1 MPQDVREF
9 KSGGKSAGLFPPRR
23 SPIALAMTND
33 APRWTA
39 LLLAGS
45 RPGGDPFAAAN
56 GVALKP
62 LIPIAGE
69 PMLLRPLRALL
80 AVAAIGEVRVL
91 TNIVAELTPVIP
103 PDHRVTITAS
113 QRTIATTIEAILTDP
128 ATRYPMLVTTADHA
142 LLNPAMI
149 EQFLA
154 AAGSSDLAIGLVE
167 RRNLEARLPQT
178 KRTWLGFKGGS
189 YSGANLFAIGS
200 PRAAPAIALWAAVEQ
215 DRKKGWR
222 MLLAFG
228 PALLLGAVLRLRTLD
243 QSVASIGRRLGLAI
257 TAIELTDPLAAVDVD
272 KPADLALVTA
282 IVAGAA

>member
-1 MPQDVREF
+1 MREF
-9 KSGGKSAGLFPPRR
+9 KSGGKSAGLFPPLR
-23 SPIALAMTND
+23 SPIALAMAND

-80 AVAAIGEVRVL
+80 AVEAIGEVRVL
-91 TNIVAELTPVIP
+91 TNTVAELTPVIP
-103 PDHRVTITAS
+103 PDPRVTIAAS
-113 QRTIATTIEAILTDP
+113 QRTIATTIGAIITDP
-128 ATRYPMLVTTADHA
+128 ATRYPLLVTTADHA
-142 LLNPAMI
+142 LLTPAMV

-154 AAGSSDLAIGLVE
+154 AAAGADLAIGLVE
-167 RRNLEARLPQT
+167 RRALEARLPQT
-178 KRTWLGFKGGS
+178 KRTWIGFRNGS
-189 YSGANLFAIGS
+189 YSGANLFAIAS
-200 PRAAPAIALWAAVEQ
+200 PRAAPAIAQWAAVEQ

-243 QSVASIGRRLGLAI
+243 QSVASIGRRLGLVI
-257 TAIELTDPLAAVDVD
+257 TAVELTDPLAAVDVD

-282 IVAGAA
+282 IIAGAA